1 MCFIKRDFQ
10 LSKHV
15 HFAQL
20 KMVVMYT
27 ILFYGDLV
35 IEKCFQV
42 FGRQVFNPVHQLMFL
57 LLLLVVVAAIV
68 YAMTKL
74 LL

>member
-1 MCFIKRDFQ
+1 
-10 LSKHV
+10 
-15 HFAQL
+15 
-20 KMVVMYT
+20 MVVMYT